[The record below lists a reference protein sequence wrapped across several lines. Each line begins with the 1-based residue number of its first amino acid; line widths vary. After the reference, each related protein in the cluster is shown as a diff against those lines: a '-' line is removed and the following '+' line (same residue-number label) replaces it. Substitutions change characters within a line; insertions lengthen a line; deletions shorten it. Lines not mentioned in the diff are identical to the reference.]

1 MHADRIRPLFDL
13 PDEVAYMACASQ
25 SPLPR
30 VTHAAGIAG
39 LERKRRPWTARDL
52 PPLATAGDDCRRLF
66 AGLIGASG
74 DDIAIV
80 PASSYGT
87 AVAAANLPLAR
98 GQSILLLERQYPSN
112 YYVWADKAAAAGAQL
127 ATVPRPADGDW
138 TAAVLERLAPGVAIA
153 ALPPCHWTDG
163 ASLDLVAIGAA
174 CRRVG
179 AALVIDATQLVGAA
193 PFDVAAVQPD
203 FLVASAYKWLFCPY
217 TLAFLYV
224 APHRQSGRPL
234 EMNEAGRASWDD
246 QRYCDDFAAGAR
258 RFDMGEPLNHVNIPM
273 AAASLELIS
282 GWGPVAVAEGMRPL
296 TDQVAALAADRGWR
310 VPPRRHRVAH
320 YIGFRR
326 AEAFTPTIEAALAA
340 QNVHVSL
347 RAGGLRVAPYLF
359 TRPGEIDRLFA
370 VLDRLLQ
377 A

>member
-1 MHADRIRPLFDL
+1 MDAETIRPLFDL

-30 VTHAAGIAG
+30 ATHAAGIAG

-52 PPLATAGDDCRRLF
+52 PPLAKAGEDCRRLF
-66 AGLIGASG
+66 AGLIGARG

-80 PASSYGT
+80 PATSYGT

-112 YYVWADKAAAAGAQL
+112 YYVWADKAAAAGARIV
-127 ATVPRPADGDW
+127 TVPWPTDGDW
-138 TAAVLERLAPGVAIA
+138 TAAVLERLTADVAIA

-163 ASLDLVAIGAA
+163 GSLDLVAIGQA
-174 CRRVG
+174 CRAVG
-179 AALVIDATQLVGAA
+179 AALVIDATQLVAAA
-193 PFDVAAVQPD
+193 PFDVAAVRPD

-234 EMNEAGRASWDD
+234 EMNEASRATWDD

-273 AAASLELIS
+273 AAASLALIS
-282 GWGPVAVAEGMRPL
+282 TWGPAAVEKGMRPL
-296 TDQVAALAADRGWR
+296 TARVAALAADRGWQ
-310 VPPRRHRVAH
+310 VPPARHRVAH

-326 AEAFTPTIEAALAA
+326 REPFTPAIEAALAG
-340 QNVHVSL
+340 QNIHLSL

-359 TRPGEIDRLFA
+359 TRPAEIDRLFA
-370 VLDRLLQ
+370 ALDRLL
-377 A
+377 

>member
-1 MHADRIRPLFDL
+1 MDADRIRPLFDL

-30 VTHAAGIAG
+30 VTHAAGVAG

-52 PPLATAGDDCRRLF
+52 PSLAQAGEDCRRLF
-66 AGLIGASG
+66 AGLIGAEG

-80 PASSYGT
+80 PATSYGT
-87 AVAAANLPLAR
+87 AVAAANLPLAH

-112 YYVWADKAAAAGAQL
+112 YYVWADKAAAARARL
-127 ATVPRPADGDW
+127 VTVPRPGDGDW
-138 TAAVLERLAPGVAIA
+138 PAAVLARLTPGVAIA

-163 ASLDLVAIGAA
+163 GSLDLVAVGAA
-174 CRRVG
+174 CRAAG

-193 PFDVAAVQPD
+193 SFDVAKVQPD
-203 FLVASAYKWLFCPY
+203 FLVASGYKWLFCPY

-234 EMNEAGRASWDD
+234 ELNEAGRAAWDD
-246 QRYCDDFAAGAR
+246 QRYSDEFAAGAR

-273 AAASLELIS
+273 AAASLSLVS
-282 GWGPVAVAEGMRPL
+282 TWGPAAVEEGLRPL
-296 TDQVAALAADRGWR
+296 TARVAALAAERGWR
-310 VPPRRHRVAH
+310 VPPARHRAAH

-326 AEAFTPTIEAALAA
+326 AEPFTPAIEAALAER
-340 QNVHVSL
+340 NIHVSL

-359 TRPGEIDRLFA
+359 TRPVEIDRLFA
-370 VLDRLLQ
+370 TLDRLR
-377 A
+377 